1 MATTKELEIKITH
14 IEDEQ
19 LKQDDKHDKLDQ
31 KVAVIWDEIKKLGYM
46 ITAHT
51 LTAVSLLGAAAWFVG
66 KSSIKI
72 TLG

>member
-14 IEDEQ
+14 LEDAQE
-19 LKQDDKHDKLDQ
+19 KSDKKLDI
-31 KVAVIWDEIKKLGYM
+31 IWDETKKLGYM
-46 ITAHT
+46 ITAHS
-51 LTAVSLLGAAAWFVG
+51 LTAAALAGSALWFLS